1 MKELKIKTIHDNE
14 YDIEINSLL
23 SATQIDK
30 IAQAVI
36 KLETYLEREQMIC
49 YLVLNYCTN
58 IDKEIIED
66 TDPDVIMR
74 SGLWEAVKT
83 AVYNFYEIEDAIKFY
98 ESPVRMLAEIADV
111 LPDLT
116 KQLQGVD
123 LGEVIKSGLSKR

>member
-1 MKELKIKTIHDNE
+1 MKELKINTIHNDE

-30 IAQAVI
+30 IAQEVI
-36 KLETYLEREQMIC
+36 KLGTYLEREQMIC

-58 IDKEIIED
+58 IDKKIIED
-66 TDPDVIMR
+66 ADPDVIMQ
-74 SGLWEAVKT
+74 SGLWETVKSS
-83 AVYNFYEIEDAIKFY
+83 VYNFYEIEDAIKFY

-111 LPDLT
+111 LPALT

-123 LGEVIKSGLSKR
+123 LGEVIKSGFSK

>member
-14 YDIEINSLL
+14 YDVEINSFL

-66 TDPDVIMR
+66 TDPDVIMQ

-123 LGEVIKSGLSKR
+123 LGEVIKSGISK

>member
-1 MKELKIKTIHDNE
+1 MKELKTKTIHNDE
-14 YDIEINSLL
+14 YDIEINALL

-30 IAQAVI
+30 IAQEVI
-36 KLETYLEREQMIC
+36 KLGTYLEREQMIC

-58 IDKEIIED
+58 IDKEAIED
-66 TDPDVIMR
+66 ADPDVIMQ
-74 SGLWEAVKT
+74 SGLWEAVKSS
-83 AVYNFYEIEDAIKFY
+83 VYNFYEIEDAIKFY

-123 LGEVIKSGLSKR
+123 LEEVIKSGFSK

>member
-14 YDIEINSLL
+14 YDIEINPLL

-123 LGEVIKSGLSKR
+123 LGEVIKSGVFK

>member
-14 YDIEINSLL
+14 YGIEINPLL

-83 AVYNFYEIEDAIKFY
+83 TVYNFYEIEDAIKFY

>member
-1 MKELKIKTIHDNE
+1 MKELKTKTIHNDE
-14 YDIEINSLL
+14 YDVEINALL

-30 IAQAVI
+30 IAQEVI
-36 KLETYLEREQMIC
+36 KLGTYLEREQMIC

-58 IDKEIIED
+58 INKEAIED
-66 TDPDVIMR
+66 ADPDVIVQ
-74 SGLWEAVKT
+74 SGLWEAVKSS
-83 AVYNFYEIEDAIKFY
+83 VYNFYEIEDAIKFY

-123 LGEVIKSGLSKR
+123 LGEVIKSGLSK

>member
-1 MKELKIKTIHDNE
+1 MKELKTKTIHNDE
-14 YDIEINSLL
+14 YDIEINALL

-30 IAQAVI
+30 IAQEVI
-36 KLETYLEREQMIC
+36 KLGTYLEREQMIC

-58 IDKEIIED
+58 IDKEAIED
-66 TDPDVIMR
+66 ADPDVIVQ
-74 SGLWEAVKT
+74 SGLWEAVKSS
-83 AVYNFYEIEDAIKFY
+83 VYNFYEIEDAIKFY

-123 LGEVIKSGLSKR
+123 LGEVIKSGLSK

>member
-1 MKELKIKTIHDNE
+1 MKELKTKTIYNDE

-30 IAQAVI
+30 IAQEVI
-36 KLETYLEREQMIC
+36 KLGTYHEREQMIC

-58 IDKEIIED
+58 IDKEAIED
-66 TDPDVIMR
+66 ADPDVIVQ
-74 SGLWEAVKT
+74 SGLWEAVKSS
-83 AVYNFYEIEDAIKFY
+83 VYNFYEIEDAIKFY

-123 LGEVIKSGLSKR
+123 LGEVIKSGLSK

>member
-1 MKELKIKTIHDNE
+1 MKELKTKTIHNDE

-30 IAQAVI
+30 IAQEVI
-36 KLETYLEREQMIC
+36 NLKTYLEREQMIC

-58 IDKEIIED
+58 ISKETIED
-66 TDPDVIMR
+66 ADPDVIMQ
-74 SGLWEAVKT
+74 SGLWEAVKSS
-83 AVYNFYEIEDAIKFY
+83 VYNFYEIEDAIKFY

-123 LGEVIKSGLSKR
+123 LGEVIKSGLSK

>member
-1 MKELKIKTIHDNE
+1 MKELKTKTIHNDE
-14 YDIEINSLL
+14 YDVEINALL

-30 IAQAVI
+30 IAQEVI
-36 KLETYLEREQMIC
+36 KLGTYLEREQMIC

-58 IDKEIIED
+58 IDKETIED
-66 TDPDVIMR
+66 ADPDVIVQ
-74 SGLWEAVKT
+74 SGLWEAVKSS
-83 AVYNFYEIEDAIKFY
+83 VYNFYEIEDAIKFY

-123 LGEVIKSGLSKR
+123 LGEVIKSGFSK

>member
-1 MKELKIKTIHDNE
+1 MKELKTKTIHNDE
-14 YDIEINSLL
+14 YDVEINALL

-30 IAQAVI
+30 IAQEVI
-36 KLETYLEREQMIC
+36 KLGTYLEREQMIC

-58 IDKEIIED
+58 IDKKIIED
-66 TDPDVIMR
+66 ADPDVIMQ
-74 SGLWEAVKT
+74 SGLWEAVKSS
-83 AVYNFYEIEDAIKFY
+83 VYNFYEIEDAIKFY

-123 LGEVIKSGLSKR
+123 LGEVIKTGLSK

>member
-1 MKELKIKTIHDNE
+1 MKELKTKTIHNDE
-14 YDIEINSLL
+14 YDIEINALL

-30 IAQAVI
+30 IAQEVI
-36 KLETYLEREQMIC
+36 NLKTYLEREQMIC

-58 IDKEIIED
+58 IDKETIED
-66 TDPDVIMR
+66 ADPDVIMQ
-74 SGLWEAVKT
+74 SGLWEAVKSS
-83 AVYNFYEIEDAIKFY
+83 VYNFYEIEDAIKFY

-123 LGEVIKSGLSKR
+123 LGEVIKSGLSK

>member
-1 MKELKIKTIHDNE
+1 MKELKTKTIHNDE
-14 YDIEINSLL
+14 YDVEINALL

-30 IAQAVI
+30 IAQEVI
-36 KLETYLEREQMIC
+36 KLGTYLEREQMIC

-58 IDKEIIED
+58 ISKEAIED
-66 TDPDVIMR
+66 ADPDVIVQ
-74 SGLWEAVKT
+74 SGLWEAVKSS
-83 AVYNFYEIEDAIKFY
+83 VYNFYEIEDAIKFY

-123 LGEVIKSGLSKR
+123 LGEVIKSGLSK

>member
-1 MKELKIKTIHDNE
+1 MKELKTKTIHNDE

-30 IAQAVI
+30 IAQEVI
-36 KLETYLEREQMIC
+36 KLGTYLEREQMIC

-58 IDKEIIED
+58 IDKEAIED
-66 TDPDVIMR
+66 ADPDVIVQ
-74 SGLWEAVKT
+74 SGLWEAVKSS
-83 AVYNFYEIEDAIKFY
+83 VYNFYEIEDAIKFY

-123 LGEVIKSGLSKR
+123 LGEVIKSGLSK

>member
-1 MKELKIKTIHDNE
+1 MKELKTKTIHNDE
-14 YDIEINSLL
+14 YDIEINALL

-30 IAQAVI
+30 IAQEVI
-36 KLETYLEREQMIC
+36 NFKTYLEREQMIC

-58 IDKEIIED
+58 IDKEAIED
-66 TDPDVIMR
+66 ADPDVIVQ
-74 SGLWEAVKT
+74 SGLWEAVKSS
-83 AVYNFYEIEDAIKFY
+83 VYNFYEIEDAIKFY

-123 LGEVIKSGLSKR
+123 LEEVIKSGFSK

>member
-1 MKELKIKTIHDNE
+1 MKELKIKTIHNDE

-30 IAQAVI
+30 IAQEVI
-36 KLETYLEREQMIC
+36 NFKTYLEREQMIC

-58 IDKEIIED
+58 IDKEAIED
-66 TDPDVIMR
+66 ADPDVIMQ
-74 SGLWEAVKT
+74 SGLWEAVKSS
-83 AVYNFYEIEDAIKFY
+83 VYNFYEIEDAIKFY

-123 LGEVIKSGLSKR
+123 LGEVIKSGLSK

>member
-1 MKELKIKTIHDNE
+1 MKELKTKTIHNDE
-14 YDIEINSLL
+14 YDIEINALL

-30 IAQAVI
+30 IAQEI
-36 KLETYLEREQMIC
+36 INLKTYLEREQMIC

-58 IDKEIIED
+58 IDKEAIED
-66 TDPDVIMR
+66 ADPDVIVQ
-74 SGLWEAVKT
+74 SGLWEAVKDS
-83 AVYNFYEIEDAIKFY
+83 VYNFYEIEDAIKFY

-123 LGEVIKSGLSKR
+123 LGEVIKSGLSK

>member
-14 YDIEINSLL
+14 YDIEINPLL

-49 YLVLNYCTN
+49 YLVLNYCTDM
-58 IDKEIIED
+58 DKTIIED
-66 TDPDVIMR
+66 TDPDVIMQ

-123 LGEVIKSGLSKR
+123 LGEVIKSGLSK

>member
-14 YDIEINSLL
+14 YDIEINSFL

-58 IDKEIIED
+58 MDKTIIED

-74 SGLWEAVKT
+74 SGLWEAVKNT
-83 AVYNFYEIEDAIKFY
+83 VYNFYAIEDAIKFY
-98 ESPVRMLAEIADV
+98 ESPVRMLVEIADV

-123 LGEVIKSGLSKR
+123 LGEVIKSGISK

>member
-1 MKELKIKTIHDNE
+1 MKELKTKTIHNDE
-14 YDIEINSLL
+14 YDVEINALL

-30 IAQAVI
+30 IAQEVI
-36 KLETYLEREQMIC
+36 NLKTYLEREQMIC

-58 IDKEIIED
+58 IDKEAIED
-66 TDPDVIMR
+66 ADPDVIMQ
-74 SGLWEAVKT
+74 SGLWEAVKSS
-83 AVYNFYEIEDAIKFY
+83 VYNFYEIEDAIKFY

-123 LGEVIKSGLSKR
+123 LGEVIKSGLSK

>member
-1 MKELKIKTIHDNE
+1 MKELKTKTIHNDE
-14 YDIEINSLL
+14 YDIEINALL

-30 IAQAVI
+30 IAQEVI
-36 KLETYLEREQMIC
+36 NLKTYLEREQMIC

-58 IDKEIIED
+58 IDKEAIED
-66 TDPDVIMR
+66 ADPDVIVQ
-74 SGLWEAVKT
+74 SGLWEAVKSS
-83 AVYNFYEIEDAIKFY
+83 VYNFYEIEYAIKFY

-123 LGEVIKSGLSKR
+123 LGEVIKSGLSK

>member
-14 YDIEINSLL
+14 YDIEINPLL

-30 IAQAVI
+30 IAQAAI

-83 AVYNFYEIEDAIKFY
+83 AIYNFYEIEDAIKFY

-123 LGEVIKSGLSKR
+123 LGEVIKSGLSK

>member
-1 MKELKIKTIHDNE
+1 MKELKTKTIHNDE

-30 IAQAVI
+30 IAQEVI
-36 KLETYLEREQMIC
+36 NLKTYLEREQMIC

-58 IDKEIIED
+58 IDKEAIED
-66 TDPDVIMR
+66 ADPDVIVQ
-74 SGLWEAVKT
+74 SGLWEAVKSS
-83 AVYNFYEIEDAIKFY
+83 VYNFYEIEDAIKFY
-98 ESPVRMLAEIADV
+98 ESPVRMLAEIANV

-123 LGEVIKSGLSKR
+123 LGEVIKSGLSE